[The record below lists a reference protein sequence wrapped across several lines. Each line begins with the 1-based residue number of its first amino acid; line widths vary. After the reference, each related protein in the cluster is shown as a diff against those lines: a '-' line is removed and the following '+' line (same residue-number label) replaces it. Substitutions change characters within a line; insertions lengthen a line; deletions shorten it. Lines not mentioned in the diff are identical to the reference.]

1 MLIPFTVSHYVRQLR
16 LPPTCTIPV
25 GDLHG
30 LFVFFIFT
38 GAFAKRQYA

>member
-1 MLIPFTVSHYVRQLR
+1 MLIPFTVW
-16 LPPTCTIPV
+16 LPPKCTIPV